1 MAPTDDTAIVA
12 IRNILTRLCKRSGLS
27 PDRLSTTEIDI
38 TPLLDL
44 PVIRRYAAA
53 HSTTPSAAVLPVVRE
68 LARRLPPTY
77 RVITDAELSLGLLRG
92 TETTGIDP
100 DDLYSQ
106 DLGDRREYLSAHWRR
121 LHEIADA
128 DSIPPAP
135 TVRSLRATPERRAF
149 TALAALLVTGNV
161 YTDSRFA
168 RATTQHRTGGRIDGK
183 VGTLTVVG
191 DAVIDHVYQVD
202 EIPDARGFARGR
214 FTDNPGGKG
223 LDRAVAAARLGIDV
237 RLISAVGD
245 DEAGHRILDYL
256 RAEKVDTSLVT
267 VVPDVSTPLT
277 ALIVTRTGVA
287 GTIICQDDRIRL
299 TAAELTGPEVRA
311 ALTETDAVL
320 ATLEPPLPAIEYVL
334 ATLHTLTQRPTLLL
348 TAGEVEQ
355 PQILYRYLSTV
366 DYLIGSTQE
375 LDGMVPDIPAQSG
388 AHIAQQLQMLG
399 TRAVCVVEDFGCTV
413 RSDRLALD
421 IPRFQAA
428 ALTDVPGSR
437 GAFSAALVYRLLSR
451 PPAAADDSGP
461 ARRVADEQDYTWATA
476 AMVATQSFAGD
487 VPGAM
492 PTAGE
497 VDRIIRLTAERH

>member
-1 MAPTDDTAIVA
+1 MSPTDDTAIVA

-27 PDRLSTTEIDI
+27 PDRLATTEIDI

-53 HSTTPSAAVLPVVRE
+53 HGTTPTAAVLPVVRE
-68 LARRLPPTY
+68 LARRLPPTH
-77 RVITDAELSLGLLRG
+77 RVITDAELSLGLLRE
-92 TETTGIDP
+92 TETTDIDTAG
-100 DDLYSQ
+100 LYSQ
-106 DLGDRREYLSAHWRR
+106 DLGDRRQYLSAHWRR

-128 DSIPPAP
+128 EAIPPAP

-161 YTDSRFA
+161 YTDTRSA
-168 RATTQHRTGGRIDGK
+168 RGGNRHGS
-183 VGTLTVVG
+183 GAASGSLTVVG
-191 DAVIDHVYQVD
+191 DAVIDHIYQVD

-214 FTDNPGGKG
+214 FSDNPGGKG
-223 LDRAVAAARLGIDV
+223 LDRAVAAARLGLDV
-237 RLISAVGD
+237 RLVTAVGD

-256 RAEKVDTSLVT
+256 RAERVDTSLVK
-267 VVPDVSTPLT
+267 VVPDAATPIT
-277 ALIVTRTGVA
+277 ALIVSRTGIA
-287 GTIICQDDRIRL
+287 GTIFCEDDRIRL
-299 TAAELTGPEVRA
+299 TAAELTGPAVRT

-320 ATLEPPLPAIEYVL
+320 VTLEPPLPVIEQVL
-334 ATLHTLTQRPTLLL
+334 STLQALPQRPTLLL
-348 TAGEVEQ
+348 TAAEVET

-375 LDGMVPDIPAQSG
+375 LDSMVPEIPAQSG
-388 AHIAQQLQMLG
+388 AHIARQLQMLG
-399 TRAVCVVEDFGCTV
+399 TRVVCVVEDFGCTV

-451 PPAAADDSGP
+451 PPVPDGDGGP
-461 ARRVADEQDYTWATA
+461 TRRVADEQDYTWATA

-492 PTAGE
+492 PTADE
-497 VDRIIRLTAERH
+497 VDRIIRLTSERH

>member
-1 MAPTDDTAIVA
+1 MSPTDDTAIVA

-27 PDRLSTTEIDI
+27 ADRLATTEIDI

-44 PVIRRYAAA
+44 PVIRRYAAT
-53 HSTTPSAAVLPVVRE
+53 HGITRTAAVLPVVRE
-68 LARRLPPTY
+68 HARRLPATH
-77 RVITDAELSLGLLRG
+77 RVITDAELSLGLLRES
-92 TETTGIDP
+92 ETTGIDP
-100 DDLYSQ
+100 EDLYSQ
-106 DLGDRREYLSAHWRR
+106 DLGDRREYLSANWSR

-128 DSIPPAP
+128 EAIPPAP

-161 YTDSRFA
+161 YTDARFP
-168 RATTQHRTGGRIDGK
+168 QGTGRHGSSGRI
-183 VGTLTVVG
+183 GTLTVVG
-191 DAVIDHVYQVD
+191 DAVIDHIYRVD

-214 FTDNPGGKG
+214 FSDNPGGKG

-245 DEAGHRILDYL
+245 DEAGRRILDYL
-256 RAEKVDTSLVT
+256 RTEKVDTSLVK
-267 VVPDVSTPLT
+267 VVPDATTPIT
-277 ALIVTRTGVA
+277 ALIVSKTGIA
-287 GTIICQDDRIRL
+287 GTIFCEDDRIRL
-299 TAAELTGPEVRA
+299 TTAELTGPAVRA

-320 ATLEPPLPAIEYVL
+320 VTLEPPLPVIERVL
-334 ATLHTLTQRPTLLL
+334 TTLQNLPKRPTLLL
-348 TAGEVEQ
+348 TAAAVET
-355 PQILYRYLSTV
+355 PQVLYRYLSIV

-375 LDGMVPDIPAQSG
+375 LDSMVPEIPAQSG

-399 TRAVCVVEDFGCTV
+399 TPVVCVVEDFGCTV

-451 PPAAADDSGP
+451 PPIADGEGGP
-461 ARRVADEQDYTWATA
+461 VRRVADEQDYTWATA

-492 PTAGE
+492 PTAEE

>member
-1 MAPTDDTAIVA
+1 MSPTDDTAIVA

-27 PDRLSTTEIDI
+27 SDRLATTEIDT

-44 PVIRRYAAA
+44 PVIRRYAAT
-53 HSTTPSAAVLPVVRE
+53 HGITRTAAVLPVVRE
-68 LARRLPPTY
+68 HARRLPPTH
-77 RVITDAELSLGLLRG
+77 RVITDAELSLGLLRE
-92 TETTGIDP
+92 TETAGIDP

-106 DLGDRREYLSAHWRR
+106 DLGDRRQYLSAHWSR

-128 DSIPPAP
+128 EAIPPAP

-161 YTDSRFA
+161 YTDA
-168 RATTQHRTGGRIDGK
+168 RSPHGATRHGTSGRI
-183 VGTLTVVG
+183 GTLTVVG
-191 DAVIDHVYQVD
+191 DAVIDHIYRVD
-202 EIPDARGFARGR
+202 AIPDARGFARGR
-214 FTDNPGGKG
+214 FSDNPGGKG

-245 DEAGHRILDYL
+245 DEAGRRILDYL
-256 RAEKVDTSLVT
+256 RSEKVDTSLVR
-267 VVPDVSTPLT
+267 VVPDAATPIT
-277 ALIVTRTGVA
+277 ALIVGKTGIA
-287 GTIICQDDRIRL
+287 GTIFCEDDRIRL
-299 TAAELTGPEVRA
+299 STAELTGPAVAA

-320 ATLEPPLPAIEYVL
+320 VTLEPPLPVIERVL
-334 ATLHTLTQRPTLLL
+334 TTLQNLPKRPTLLL
-348 TAGEVEQ
+348 TAAYVET
-355 PQILYRYLSTV
+355 PQVLYRYLSTV

-375 LDGMVPDIPAQSG
+375 LDSMVPEIPAQSG
-388 AHIAQQLQMLG
+388 AHIARQLQMLG
-399 TRAVCVVEDFGCTV
+399 TRVVCVVEDFGCTV

-451 PPAAADDSGP
+451 PAVADGEGGP
-461 ARRVADEQDYTWATA
+461 IRRVADEQDYTWATA

-492 PTAGE
+492 PTADE